1 MESSR
6 GPRVDVVIPS
16 YNYAR
21 FLEDCIGSAL
31 QQEGVDLRV
40 IVLDNASTDD
50 SVAIARRIAAADPRV
65 SLVARPQNIGLH
77 RSLNDGIDRLTGD
90 FAVFLCADDM
100 LAPGAL
106 ARAGSFLT
114 ANPSVALAF
123 GRGELFSTEPPALR
137 ADQTNGTWKIQ
148 SGTHFIRRCCRFA
161 RMPFLMSSVLV
172 RTEPLRKAGTFRS
185 EIFHTSDFE
194 LWLRV
199 ALHGDVAETTAV
211 QGLTRIHGGNLQLEV
226 RSAHDWNLELEGMFD
241 SFFQREGKT
250 LPRADELAR
259 LARRSLGERAYWS
272 AMAHAARGQFTVA
285 RDLAVY
291 AARRAPWSLVLPPV
305 TMGIGRFAAVRRLA
319 ASLGW
324 DLRHT

>member
-1 MESSR
+1 
-6 GPRVDVVIPS
+6 VDVVIPS

-21 FLEDCIGSAL
+21 YLDDCISSAL
-31 QQEGVDLRV
+31 RQDDVDLRV
-40 IVLDNASTDD
+40 LVLDNASTDD
-50 SVAIARRIAAADPRV
+50 SVAVARRIAAADPRV
-65 SLVARPQNIGLH
+65 SVVARPSNIGLH
-77 RSLNDGIDRLTGD
+77 RSLNDGVDRLTGD

-106 ARAGSFLT
+106 ARAGSFLS

-123 GRGELFSTEPPALR
+123 GRGELFSTEPPTLQP
-137 ADQTNGTWKIQ
+137 DQINGTWKMQ
-148 SGTHFIRRCCRFA
+148 SGTEFIRRCCRFA
-161 RMPFLMSSVLV
+161 RMPFLMSSVIV
-172 RTEPLRKAGTFRS
+172 RTDRLRAAGYFRS
-185 EIFHTSDFE
+185 EIAHTSDFE

-211 QGLTRIHGGNLQLEV
+211 QGLTRIHGENLQLEV

-241 SFFQREGKT
+241 SFFRREGKD
-250 LPRADELAR
+250 LPQAGEFAR

-272 AMAHAARGQFTVA
+272 ALAHAARGQFSVA
-285 RDLAVY
+285 RNLAAY